1 MLTTPTSNGCV
12 NEKLPFFSLRTYL
25 VHFMHS
31 SLHLSINP
39 SIEKR
44 DTPWTECGT
53 IHIWH
58 MHLLFVLH
66 DAFCAHSLFKVILYL
81 NPLNEHNF
89 KCFCLVWTV
98 VWVTGACGYFVSIN
112 HRLSAGYWWQT
123 VELSVCVCVGVWPLS
138 AVISVTLQWVPVTA
152 ELAWTLSHVLV
163 RPLGGQATHLA
174 IVSFYYLSLSLA
186 LSLALSIHNTVCSL
200 HALTTHTFLRGPCDL
215 PCLPWPAPASVKC

>member
-53 IHIWH
+53 IHIRH

-98 VWVTGACGYFVSIN
+98 VWVTGPCGYFVSIN

-123 VELSVCVCVGVWPLS
+123 VELRVCVCVLVFGCCLLSSVWLFSECRWQLSWPGRCHMALSGHSEARQHTSPLS
-138 AVISVTLQWVPVTA
+138 ASITS
-152 ELAWTLSHVLV
+152 LSH
-163 RPLGGQATHLA
+163 
-174 IVSFYYLSLSLA
+174 SLSLSLCPFT
-186 LSLALSIHNTVCSL
+186 IQC
-200 HALTTHTFLRGPCDL
+200 
-215 PCLPWPAPASVKC
+215 APYMH